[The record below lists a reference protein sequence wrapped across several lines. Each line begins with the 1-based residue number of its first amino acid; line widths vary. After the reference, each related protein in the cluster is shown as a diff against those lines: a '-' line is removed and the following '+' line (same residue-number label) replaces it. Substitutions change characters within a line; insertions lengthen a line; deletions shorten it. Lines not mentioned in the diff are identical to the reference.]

1 MTATMLEPAAL
12 CAVAPG
18 AEAATDNL
26 GALLAPVHARWLD
39 QVRRNVLPACSSRAG
54 FWPRW
59 GAVRY
64 LADQFGQDYRLEAEL
79 VEAVIGTLD
88 VRVAGR
94 LVSDREALETLWNDL
109 DRIGRRRGTGT
120 TTAAIAGAF
129 LLTLTRWCGELERAL
144 SSIPLEELPPQ
155 AAALAERLRRAH
167 GLTGGLARAG
177 ARSGRAAA
185 PGPVHS

>member
-1 MTATMLEPAAL
+1 MTATTLEPAAL

-18 AEAATDNL
+18 AVAASDTL
-26 GALLAPVHARWLD
+26 GALLAPVHARWLE

-64 LADQFGQDYRLEAEL
+64 LADQFAQDYRLEAEL
-79 VEAVIGTLD
+79 LEAVIGSLD

-94 LVSDREALETLWNDL
+94 LVSDREALETLRGDL

-129 LLTLTRWCGELERAL
+129 LLTLTRWCTDLERAL
-144 SSIPLEELPPQ
+144 SSIPLEELPPR
-155 AAALAERLRRAH
+155 AAALAERLRQAH
-167 GLTGGLARAG
+167 GVTGGHTRGG
-177 ARSGRAAA
+177 ARRGRAAA
-185 PGPVHS
+185 PSPAHT